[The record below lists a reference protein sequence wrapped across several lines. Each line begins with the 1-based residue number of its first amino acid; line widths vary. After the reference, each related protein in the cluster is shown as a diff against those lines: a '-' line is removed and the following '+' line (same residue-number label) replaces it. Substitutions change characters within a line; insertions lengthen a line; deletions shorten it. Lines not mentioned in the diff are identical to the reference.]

1 MWCQGGQEEAFQGEE
16 CCLSEPHAAQR
27 SRREDDVTSAFVK
40 VEDVVKWLGANLIGM
55 G

>member
-16 CCLSEPHAAQR
+16 HLSVLHAAQR
-27 SRREDDVTSAFVK
+27 SGREDEVTPEFVK
-40 VEDVVKWLGANLIGM
+40 VKDTVEWLGANLIGM